1 MRSSG
6 ATSGAFLLVL
16 RIAHLTG
23 VGALKSAMLD
33 PSCGGWAREGDVED
47 SVKVS
52 DPGAIRNG
60 VALLVVALLCAISTG
75 AQSEAAYKV
84 SVEKWRADREAR
96 LKADDG
102 WLAVAGLFWLHDG
115 ENKFGSDPLNDI
127 VLPARSSPTEA
138 GTFEFRDG
146 KTTVHVNAG
155 VPVMVEGKRVT
166 SAVLRADSD
175 PAFDEKVDQITLG
188 DLTLYVHSSGQRSAV
203 RLIDKNSR
211 LRKDFTGLKWF
222 PIDPSYR
229 VEAKYV
235 AYEKPK
241 TVQVQNMM
249 GDITPTQIPGYVAFQ
264 LHGEGLRLDVE
275 IDQGELS
282 ITFRDLTSGKETY
295 GAARFLVADAPK
307 DGRAVLDFN
316 EAYNPP
322 CAYNPYTT
330 CPLPTPENRMRVRIA
345 AGEMTYGLPH

>member
-1 MRSSG
+1 MRPIRMVV
-6 ATSGAFLLVL
+6 AF
-16 RIAHLTG
+16 
-23 VGALKSAMLD
+23 
-33 PSCGGWAREGDVED
+33 
-47 SVKVS
+47 
-52 DPGAIRNG
+52 
-60 VALLVVALLCAISTG
+60 LVVAGVYAVATG
-75 AQSEAAYKV
+75 ASDDAAAYKA
-84 SVEKWRADREAR
+84 SVEKWRADRETR

-127 VLPARSSPTEA
+127 VLPGRSSPADA
-138 GTFEFRDG
+138 GTFEFHGG
-146 KTTVHVNAG
+146 KATVHVKVG
-155 VPVMVEGKRVT
+155 VPVMVQGKRVT
-166 SAVLRADSD
+166 TAVLRADSD

-188 DLTLYVHSSGQRSAV
+188 DLTMYVHSSGQRSAV
-203 RLIDKNSR
+203 RLIDKNSK

-222 PIDPSYR
+222 PIDPTYR

-235 AYEKPK
+235 AYDKPK

-249 GDITPTQIPGYVAFQ
+249 GDITPTQIPGYVVFQ
-264 LHGEGLRLDVE
+264 LHGQDLRLDTE
-275 IDQGELS
+275 IDQGEIS
-282 ITFRDLTSGKETY
+282 ITFRDLTSGKQTY

-307 DGRAVLDFN
+307 DGKATLDFN

>member
-1 MRSSG
+1 MRP
-6 ATSGAFLLVL
+6 ARQF
-16 RIAHLTG
+16 RIA
-23 VGALKSAMLD
+23 
-33 PSCGGWAREGDVED
+33 
-47 SVKVS
+47 
-52 DPGAIRNG
+52 
-60 VALLVVALLCAISTG
+60 VAFSLIVLLCAAATG
-75 AQSEAAYKV
+75 ARDDASAYKA
-84 SVEKWRADREAR
+84 SVEEWRTDREAK

-102 WLAVAGLFWLHDG
+102 WLAVAGLFWLHEGD
-115 ENKFGSDPLNDI
+115 NKFGSDPLDDI
-127 VLPARSSPTEA
+127 VLPARSSPAEA
-138 GTFEFRDG
+138 GAFEFHAG

-155 VPVMVEGKRVT
+155 VPVMVQGKRVT
-166 SAVLRADSD
+166 TAVLRADSD

-211 LRKDFTGLKWF
+211 LRKEFTGLKWF

-229 VEAKYV
+229 VVATYV
-235 AYEKPK
+235 PYDKPK

-264 LHGEGLRLDVE
+264 LQGQGLRLDVE

-295 GAARFLVADAPK
+295 GAARFLVAEAPK
-307 DGRAVLDFN
+307 DGKVVLDFN

-330 CPLPTPENRMRVRIA
+330 CPLPTPENRLRVRIG
-345 AGEMTYGLPH
+345 AGEMTYGNQH